1 MRIGLTF
8 RETVLILPTLFPIQY
23 QMALFASD
31 SGSQTTSTHVGG
43 GLQQAANLTSVEK
56 RADILMARQE
66 YQAAIAAYNVI
77 PEKSA
82 AIWNKIGIA
91 YQHMYAFEE
100 AKADYKRALGL
111 RRNYPDALN
120 NLGTI
125 FLEQK
130 DFHAAEKLFKKAI
143 RSDPNNA
150 CFSKNLGTTYF
161 AEGKIEQGAEAYRS
175 AFSLDPDIFEH
186 MNAQSIEEPSSTGE
200 RAGLYYCMAE
210 LFARAGLKDR
220 AIDLLRKSLSEGF
233 SDRKRLLED
242 KTFAQLRT
250 TPAFSQLMRDHGIR

>member
-1 MRIGLTF
+1 MRTTNGSAI
-8 RETVLILPTLFPIQY
+8 LISGFLLIAS
-23 QMALFASD
+23 ALFASD
-31 SGSQTTSTHVGG
+31 SGSQTTGTDVGG
-43 GLQQAANLTSVEK
+43 ELQRGTNLTSVEE
-56 RADILMARQE
+56 RANLLMARQE
-66 YQAAIAAYNVI
+66 YQAAISAYRLI

-82 AIWNKIGIA
+82 EIWNKIGIA

-100 AKADYKRALGL
+100 AKTDYKRALEL

-143 RSDPNNA
+143 RSDPSNA
-150 CFSKNLGTTYF
+150 CISKNLGTTYF
-161 AEGKIEQGAEAYRS
+161 KEGKSEQGAEAYRL
-175 AFSLDPDIFEH
+175 AFSLDPDIFQQ
-186 MNAQSIEEPSSTGE
+186 MSAQSIDEPSSTVE

-220 AIDLLRKSLSEGF
+220 AIDFLRKSLSEGF
-233 SDRKRLLED
+233 SDRKRLLRD
-242 KTFAQLRT
+242 NDFAQLRT